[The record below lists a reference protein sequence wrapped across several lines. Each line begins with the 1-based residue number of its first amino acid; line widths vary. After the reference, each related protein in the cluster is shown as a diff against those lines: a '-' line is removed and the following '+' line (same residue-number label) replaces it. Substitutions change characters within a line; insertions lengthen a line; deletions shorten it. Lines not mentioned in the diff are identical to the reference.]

1 MKRVFK
7 YLLLLLVVMALGAG
21 GLLWYRHRHA
31 ADPLAGVITAEAE
44 RGDIELAVL
53 ATGAL
58 RPAKMVAVGAQV
70 SGRITALNVKLGQTV
85 KAGDLI
91 AQIDSLPQQNALKT
105 ANAALANVQAQLQE
119 KQASLVYAK
128 QALRRAQSAFDTH
141 ATSQDALQSA
151 QTTVLTTEAQ
161 IAALNAEIVEAQIGV
176 QIANINLQYTRVTAP
191 IDGTVLLII
200 AQQGQTLNAAQS
212 TPTIVVLGQIDNM
225 TVRAE
230 ISEADVTKVKPG
242 QDVYFTVLGDPVK
255 QFHGKLES
263 VDPAPD
269 TLRSDSEIAT
279 TNNNISSNSSDSTAT
294 AVYYYGRFDVPNP
307 DRFLK
312 TYMTAEVHIV
322 LGEAKN
328 AVIVPSTAIRTNPKN
343 GNTFVEVI
351 GNDGSVERRKVEV
364 GLDDKVRA
372 EIKSGLDAGERV
384 VSSRSSGNFVGTNFM
399 RRRPGPMGL

>member
-1 MKRVFK
+1 MKRFFK
-7 YLLLLLVVMALGAG
+7 YLVLLLIVLALGG
-21 GLLWYRHRHA
+21 GGFLWYRHRHA

-128 QALRRAQSAFDTH
+128 EALKRAQTAFDTH
-141 ATSQDALQSA
+141 ATSQDAVQSA

-161 IAALNAEIVEAQIGV
+161 ISALNAEIVEAQIGV
-176 QIANINLQYTRVTAP
+176 QTANINLQYTKVTAP
-191 IDGTVLLII
+191 MDGTVLLIQ
-200 AQQGQTLNAAQS
+200 AQQGQTLNAVQS
-212 TPTIVVLGQIDNM
+212 TPTIVVLGRIDQM

-242 QDVYFTVLGDPVK
+242 QPVYFTVLGDPSK
-255 QFHGKLES
+255 QFEGKLES

-269 TLRSDSEIAT
+269 DLRSDTEIAT
-279 TNNNISSNSSDSTAT
+279 TTTAASSSSDSTSA

-307 DRFLK
+307 DNFLK

-322 LGEAKN
+322 LGQAKN
-328 AVIVPSTAIRTNPKN
+328 AVIIPSTAIRTSPKS
-343 GNTFVEVI
+343 GKTFVEVI
-351 GNDGSVERRKVEV
+351 GNDGKVERRAVEV

>member
-1 MKRVFK
+1 MKRLVN
-7 YLLLLLVVMALGAG
+7 YLILLLVVLALGG
-21 GLLWYRHRHA
+21 GGFWWYRHHYSVN
-31 ADPLAGVITAEAE
+31 PLAGVITAEAE

-70 SGRITALNVKLGQTV
+70 SGRIVSLNVKLGQTI

-119 KQASLVYAK
+119 KQAGLVYAK
-128 QALRRAQSAFDTH
+128 EALKRAKAAFDTH
-141 ATSQDALQSA
+141 ATSQDAFQSA
-151 QTTVLTTEAQ
+151 QTAVLTTEAQ
-161 IAALNAEIVEAQIGV
+161 ITALEAQIVEAEIAV
-176 QIANINLQYTRVTAP
+176 QTATINLQYTKVTAP
-191 IDGTVLLII
+191 IDGTVLLIQ

-212 TPTIVVLGQIDNM
+212 TPTIVVLGQIDKM

-242 QDVYFTVLGDPVK
+242 QPVYFTVLGDPAK
-255 QFHGKLES
+255 QFRGKLES

-279 TNNNISSNSSDSTAT
+279 TAAAASSSSDSTSA
-294 AVYYYGRFDVPNP
+294 AVYYYSRFDVPNP
-307 DRFLK
+307 DGFLK

-328 AVIVPSTAIRTNPKN
+328 VVVVPSTAIRINPKN
-343 GNTFVEVI
+343 GRTFVEIV
-351 GNDGSVERRKVEV
+351 GSDGKVERRPVEV
-364 GLDDKVRA
+364 GLDDKVRT
-372 EIKSGLDAGERV
+372 EIKSGLEPGERV
-384 VSSRSSGNFVGTNFM
+384 VSSRSSGKFVGTDFM
-399 RRRPGPMGL
+399 RRRRPPMGL